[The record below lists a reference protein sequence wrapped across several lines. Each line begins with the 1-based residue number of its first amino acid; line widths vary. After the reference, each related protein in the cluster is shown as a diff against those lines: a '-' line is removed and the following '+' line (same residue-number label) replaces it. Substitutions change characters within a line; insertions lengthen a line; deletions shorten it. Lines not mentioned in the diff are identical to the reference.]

1 MTKKELVI
9 QALEHHETSIL
20 PFHLE
25 CTEQALENLIAY
37 TGDPNIEKKFDSCLY
52 YWQYWGW
59 PTEIPERPGW
69 FRDDFGVEWD
79 RNGADK
85 DIGLPIK
92 YQIEDLEDYTYEFP
106 VLDEQRLRAQYQ
118 KMMEEKG
125 DRFCMAGFGF
135 VMFERL
141 WSLMGMENALISMIA
156 CPEELEA
163 FLDKICDYFCHL
175 IDIALEYDFDGI
187 YFGDDWGQQHGLIMG
202 AEHWRRF
209 IKPRMARMY
218 TKVKAAGKYVMQHSC
233 GDCSEIIPD
242 LIEIGLDCYQTFQ
255 PEVYDIQRIKNLYGD
270 KLAFWGGISTQ
281 RCLPYATPEE
291 VKQEAQRVATILC
304 KGGGYIWAPT
314 HAIAFDVPPQNILAL
329 IELFHK
335 Q

>member
-59 PTEIPERPGW
+59 PTEIPGRPGW

-218 TKVKAAGKYVMQHSC
+218 AKVKAAGKYVMQHSC

-255 PEVYDIQRIKNLYGD
+255 PEVYDIQKIKNLYGD

-291 VKQEAQRVATILC
+291 VKQEAQRVATILR

>member
-1 MTKKELVI
+1 MTKRELVI
-9 QALEHHETSIL
+9 QALEHHETPIL

-59 PTEIPERPGW
+59 PTEIPGRPGW

-106 VLDEQRLRAQYQ
+106 VLDEQRLRAQYE

-218 TKVKAAGKYVMQHSC
+218 AKVKAAGKYVMQHSC

-255 PEVYDIQRIKNLYGD
+255 PEVYDIQKMKSLYGD

-281 RCLPYATPEE
+281 RCLPYATPED
-291 VKQEAQRVATILC
+291 VKQEAQRVATILR

-314 HAIAFDVPPQNILAL
+314 HAIAFDVQPQNILAL

>member
-1 MTKKELVI
+1 MTKKLVI
-9 QALEHHETSIL
+9 QALEHHETEIL

-25 CTEQALENLIAY
+25 CTKQALERLIEY

-59 PTEIPERPGW
+59 PTEIPGRPGW
-69 FRDDFGVEWD
+69 FRDDFGVEWN

-85 DIGLPIK
+85 DIGLPVK
-92 YQIEDLEDYTYEFP
+92 YQIEDLETDTYELP
-106 VLDEQRLRAQYQ
+106 IVDEKRLRAQFES
-118 KMMEEKG
+118 MMEQKG

-141 WSLMGMENALISMIA
+141 WSLMGMENALMSMII
-156 CPEELEA
+156 CPDELENL
-163 FLDKICDYFCHL
+163 LDKICNYFCHL
-175 IDIALEYDFDGI
+175 IDIALEYDFDGV

-218 TKVKAAGKYVMQHSC
+218 SKIKAAGKYVIQHSC
-233 GDCSEIIPD
+233 GDCSEILSD

-255 PEVYDIQRIKNLYGD
+255 PEVYDIEKIKSLYGD
-270 KLAFWGGISTQ
+270 KLTFWGGISTQ
-281 RCLPYATPEE
+281 RCLPYANPEE
-291 VKQEAQRVATILC
+291 VKQEATRVASILR

-314 HAIAFDVPPQNILAL
+314 HAIAFDVPPQNILSL
-329 IELFHK
+329 IDLFHH
-335 Q
+335 QS